1 MNYWM
6 IAQIFLRNYILI
18 VTLYQNQLL
27 EPGVWPVVNSS
38 KIKFELYGDL
48 VDKTYSRYN
57 TNIIENQD
65 PVAETENNEK
75 GEVVYSTVKVITIQS
90 QTETLQFQV
99 FAAKNHGRW
108 WSFDEYQFSKFQS
121 AWRLQCCS

>member
-1 MNYWM
+1 M
-6 IAQIFLRNYILI
+6 I

-27 EPGVWPVVNSS
+27 EPGVRPVANSS

-48 VDKTYSRYN
+48 VDETYSRYN
-57 TNIIENQD
+57 INIIENQD
-65 PVAETENNEK
+65 PFAETENNEK

-99 FAAKNHGRW
+99 FAAKNHGR
-108 WSFDEYQFSKFQS
+108 
-121 AWRLQCCS
+121 